1 MSTILDIRNATVTYQ
16 DGETTTTALAD
27 ASLIAESNTLTAIVG
42 ESGSG
47 KSTLLSVAAGL
58 ITPDSGSVH
67 VDGTRSIIFQQANL
81 LSSLNVRDQLVIM
94 DHIAGRKL
102 RPQRAD
108 ELLEFV
114 GLAGM
119 GNRRMG
125 QLSGGQRQR
134 VNIARALMERPDLLL
149 ADEPT
154 SALDS
159 HLSQEIIRLLRDVT
173 QEMNTATVLV
183 THDRSLL
190 NFADRVVEVKDGHV
204 SEQEKVIGRSK
215 HDDIEMSE
223 DEKPANSHSAI
234 TNIGD
239 DFKVIRDNM
248 PFGTVGNNEL
258 GTYFIC
264 YASTFSTVQKMLKN
278 MFMGVDGANY
288 DRLLDFSTAV
298 TGTLFF
304 VPTVDMLGDFA
315 G

>member
-16 DGETTTTALAD
+16 DGETTTAALAD
-27 ASLIAESNTLTAIVG
+27 ASLKAESNTLTAIVG

-58 ITPDSGSVH
+58 ITPDSGSVQ

-81 LSSLNVRDQLVIM
+81 LSSLNVRDQLLIM

-108 ELLEFV
+108 ELLDFV

-125 QLSGGQRQR
+125 QMSGGQRQR
-134 VNIARALMERPDLLL
+134 VNIARALMEQPDLLL

-190 NFADRVVEVKDGHV
+190 TFADRVVEVKDGHV
-204 SEQEKVIGRSK
+204 SEQEKVAALS
-215 HDDIEMSE
+215 
-223 DEKPANSHSAI
+223 
-234 TNIGD
+234 
-239 DFKVIRDNM
+239 
-248 PFGTVGNNEL
+248 
-258 GTYFIC
+258 
-264 YASTFSTVQKMLKN
+264 
-278 MFMGVDGANY
+278 
-288 DRLLDFSTAV
+288 
-298 TGTLFF
+298 
-304 VPTVDMLGDFA
+304 
-315 G
+315 

>member
-27 ASLIAESNTLTAIVG
+27 ASLKAESNTLTAIVG

-58 ITPDSGSVH
+58 INPDSGSVQ

-81 LSSLNVRDQLVIM
+81 LSSLNVRDQLLIM

-108 ELLEFV
+108 ELLDFV

-125 QLSGGQRQR
+125 QMSGGQRQR
-134 VNIARALMERPDLLL
+134 VNIARALMEQPDLLL

-190 NFADRVVEVKDGHV
+190 TFADRVVEVKDGHV
-204 SEQEKVIGRSK
+204 SEQEKVSVL
-215 HDDIEMSE
+215 S
-223 DEKPANSHSAI
+223 
-234 TNIGD
+234 
-239 DFKVIRDNM
+239 
-248 PFGTVGNNEL
+248 
-258 GTYFIC
+258 
-264 YASTFSTVQKMLKN
+264 
-278 MFMGVDGANY
+278 
-288 DRLLDFSTAV
+288 
-298 TGTLFF
+298 
-304 VPTVDMLGDFA
+304 
-315 G
+315 

>member
-27 ASLIAESNTLTAIVG
+27 ASLKAESNTLTAIVG

-58 ITPDSGSVH
+58 ITPDSGSVQ

-81 LSSLNVRDQLVIM
+81 LSSLNVRDQLLIM

-108 ELLEFV
+108 ELLDFV

-125 QLSGGQRQR
+125 QMSGGQRQR
-134 VNIARALMERPDLLL
+134 VNIARALMEQPDLLL

-190 NFADRVVEVKDGHV
+190 TFADRVVEVKDGRV
-204 SEQEKVIGRSK
+204 SEQEKV
-215 HDDIEMSE
+215 
-223 DEKPANSHSAI
+223 SA
-234 TNIGD
+234 
-239 DFKVIRDNM
+239 
-248 PFGTVGNNEL
+248 L
-258 GTYFIC
+258 
-264 YASTFSTVQKMLKN
+264 S
-278 MFMGVDGANY
+278 
-288 DRLLDFSTAV
+288 
-298 TGTLFF
+298 
-304 VPTVDMLGDFA
+304 
-315 G
+315 

>member
-16 DGETTTTALAD
+16 DGETTTTALAE
-27 ASLIAESNTLTAIVG
+27 ASLNAESNTLTAIVG

-58 ITPDSGSVH
+58 ITPDSGSVQ

-81 LSSLNVRDQLVIM
+81 LSSLNVRDQLLIM

-134 VNIARALMERPDLLL
+134 VNIARALMEQPDLLL
-149 ADEPT
+149 VDEPT

-173 QEMNTATVLV
+173 QEMQTATVLV

-204 SEQEKVIGRSK
+204 SEQEKVSVL
-215 HDDIEMSE
+215 S
-223 DEKPANSHSAI
+223 
-234 TNIGD
+234 
-239 DFKVIRDNM
+239 
-248 PFGTVGNNEL
+248 
-258 GTYFIC
+258 
-264 YASTFSTVQKMLKN
+264 
-278 MFMGVDGANY
+278 
-288 DRLLDFSTAV
+288 
-298 TGTLFF
+298 
-304 VPTVDMLGDFA
+304 
-315 G
+315 

>member
-1 MSTILDIRNATVTYQ
+1 MSTILGIRNATVTYQ

-27 ASLIAESNTLTAIVG
+27 ASLKAESNSLTAIVG

-58 ITPDSGSVH
+58 ITPDSGSVQ

-81 LSSLNVRDQLVIM
+81 LSALNVRDQLLIM

-108 ELLEFV
+108 ELLDFV

-125 QLSGGQRQR
+125 QMSGGQRQR
-134 VNIARALMERPDLLL
+134 VNIARALMEQPDLLL

-173 QEMNTATVLV
+173 QEMKTATVLV

-190 NFADRVVEVKDGHV
+190 NFADRVVEVKDGRV
-204 SEQEKVIGRSK
+204 SEQEKVAALS
-215 HDDIEMSE
+215 
-223 DEKPANSHSAI
+223 
-234 TNIGD
+234 
-239 DFKVIRDNM
+239 
-248 PFGTVGNNEL
+248 
-258 GTYFIC
+258 
-264 YASTFSTVQKMLKN
+264 
-278 MFMGVDGANY
+278 
-288 DRLLDFSTAV
+288 
-298 TGTLFF
+298 
-304 VPTVDMLGDFA
+304 
-315 G
+315 

>member
-27 ASLIAESNTLTAIVG
+27 ASLKAESNTLTAIVG

-58 ITPDSGSVH
+58 ITPDSGSVQ

-81 LSSLNVRDQLVIM
+81 LSSLNVRDQLLIM

-102 RPQRAD
+102 RPQRTD
-108 ELLEFV
+108 ELLDFV

-119 GNRRMG
+119 GNRRIG
-125 QLSGGQRQR
+125 QMSGGQRQR
-134 VNIARALMERPDLLL
+134 VNIARALMEQPDLLL

-173 QEMNTATVLV
+173 QEMKTATVLV

-190 NFADRVVEVKDGHV
+190 TFADRVVEVKDGHV
-204 SEQEKVIGRSK
+204 SEQEKVSVL
-215 HDDIEMSE
+215 S
-223 DEKPANSHSAI
+223 
-234 TNIGD
+234 
-239 DFKVIRDNM
+239 
-248 PFGTVGNNEL
+248 
-258 GTYFIC
+258 
-264 YASTFSTVQKMLKN
+264 
-278 MFMGVDGANY
+278 
-288 DRLLDFSTAV
+288 
-298 TGTLFF
+298 
-304 VPTVDMLGDFA
+304 
-315 G
+315 

>member
-27 ASLIAESNTLTAIVG
+27 ASLKAESNTLTAIVG

-58 ITPDSGSVH
+58 ITPDSGSVQ

-81 LSSLNVRDQLVIM
+81 LSALNVRDQLLIM

-108 ELLEFV
+108 ELLDFV

-125 QLSGGQRQR
+125 QMSGGQRQR
-134 VNIARALMERPDLLL
+134 VNIARALMEQPDLLL

-190 NFADRVVEVKDGHV
+190 TFADRVVEVKDGHV
-204 SEQEKVIGRSK
+204 SEQEKV
-215 HDDIEMSE
+215 
-223 DEKPANSHSAI
+223 SA
-234 TNIGD
+234 
-239 DFKVIRDNM
+239 
-248 PFGTVGNNEL
+248 L
-258 GTYFIC
+258 
-264 YASTFSTVQKMLKN
+264 S
-278 MFMGVDGANY
+278 
-288 DRLLDFSTAV
+288 
-298 TGTLFF
+298 
-304 VPTVDMLGDFA
+304 
-315 G
+315 

>member
-27 ASLIAESNTLTAIVG
+27 ASFKAESNSLTAIVG

-58 ITPDSGSVH
+58 ITPDSGFVQ

-81 LSSLNVRDQLVIM
+81 LSSLNVRDQLLIM

-108 ELLEFV
+108 ELLDFV

-125 QLSGGQRQR
+125 QMSGGQRQR
-134 VNIARALMERPDLLL
+134 VNIARALMEQPDLLL

-173 QEMNTATVLV
+173 QEMKTATVLV

-190 NFADRVVEVKDGHV
+190 TFADRVVEVKDGHV
-204 SEQEKVIGRSK
+204 SEQEKV
-215 HDDIEMSE
+215 
-223 DEKPANSHSAI
+223 SA
-234 TNIGD
+234 
-239 DFKVIRDNM
+239 
-248 PFGTVGNNEL
+248 L
-258 GTYFIC
+258 
-264 YASTFSTVQKMLKN
+264 S
-278 MFMGVDGANY
+278 
-288 DRLLDFSTAV
+288 
-298 TGTLFF
+298 
-304 VPTVDMLGDFA
+304 
-315 G
+315 

>member
-27 ASLIAESNTLTAIVG
+27 ASLKAESNSLTAIVG

-58 ITPDSGSVH
+58 ITTDSGFVQ

-81 LSSLNVRDQLVIM
+81 LSSLNVRDQLLIM

-108 ELLEFV
+108 ELLDFV

-125 QLSGGQRQR
+125 QMSGGQRQR
-134 VNIARALMERPDLLL
+134 VNIARALMEQPDLLL

-173 QEMNTATVLV
+173 QEMKTATVLV

-190 NFADRVVEVKDGHV
+190 TFADRVVEVKDGHV
-204 SEQEKVIGRSK
+204 SEQEKV
-215 HDDIEMSE
+215 
-223 DEKPANSHSAI
+223 SA
-234 TNIGD
+234 
-239 DFKVIRDNM
+239 
-248 PFGTVGNNEL
+248 L
-258 GTYFIC
+258 
-264 YASTFSTVQKMLKN
+264 S
-278 MFMGVDGANY
+278 
-288 DRLLDFSTAV
+288 
-298 TGTLFF
+298 
-304 VPTVDMLGDFA
+304 
-315 G
+315 

>member
-27 ASLIAESNTLTAIVG
+27 ASLKAESNSLTAIVG

-58 ITPDSGSVH
+58 ITPDSGFVQ

-81 LSSLNVRDQLVIM
+81 LSSLNVRDQLLIM

-108 ELLEFV
+108 ELLDFV

-125 QLSGGQRQR
+125 QMSGGQRQR
-134 VNIARALMERPDLLL
+134 VNIARALMEQPDLLL

-173 QEMNTATVLV
+173 REMKTATVLV

-190 NFADRVVEVKDGHV
+190 TFADRVVEVKDGHV
-204 SEQEKVIGRSK
+204 SEQEKV
-215 HDDIEMSE
+215 
-223 DEKPANSHSAI
+223 SA
-234 TNIGD
+234 
-239 DFKVIRDNM
+239 
-248 PFGTVGNNEL
+248 L
-258 GTYFIC
+258 
-264 YASTFSTVQKMLKN
+264 S
-278 MFMGVDGANY
+278 
-288 DRLLDFSTAV
+288 
-298 TGTLFF
+298 
-304 VPTVDMLGDFA
+304 
-315 G
+315 

>member
-27 ASLIAESNTLTAIVG
+27 ASLKAESNTLTAIVG

-58 ITPDSGSVH
+58 ITPDSGSVQ

-81 LSSLNVRDQLVIM
+81 LSSLNVRDQLLIM

-108 ELLEFV
+108 ELLDFV

-125 QLSGGQRQR
+125 QMSGGQRQR
-134 VNIARALMERPDLLL
+134 VNIARALMEQPDLLL

-173 QEMNTATVLV
+173 QEMKTATVLV

-190 NFADRVVEVKDGHV
+190 TFADRVVEVKDGHV
-204 SEQEKVIGRSK
+204 SEQEKV
-215 HDDIEMSE
+215 
-223 DEKPANSHSAI
+223 SA
-234 TNIGD
+234 
-239 DFKVIRDNM
+239 
-248 PFGTVGNNEL
+248 L
-258 GTYFIC
+258 
-264 YASTFSTVQKMLKN
+264 S
-278 MFMGVDGANY
+278 
-288 DRLLDFSTAV
+288 
-298 TGTLFF
+298 
-304 VPTVDMLGDFA
+304 
-315 G
+315 

>member
-27 ASLIAESNTLTAIVG
+27 ASLKAESNSLTAIVG
-42 ESGSG
+42 ESGSD

-58 ITPDSGSVH
+58 ITPDSGFVQ

-81 LSSLNVRDQLVIM
+81 LSSLNVRDQLLIM

-108 ELLEFV
+108 ELLDFV

-125 QLSGGQRQR
+125 QMSGGQRQR
-134 VNIARALMERPDLLL
+134 VNIARALMEQPDLLL

-173 QEMNTATVLV
+173 QEMKTATVLV

-190 NFADRVVEVKDGHV
+190 TFADRVVEVKDGHV
-204 SEQEKVIGRSK
+204 SEQEKV
-215 HDDIEMSE
+215 
-223 DEKPANSHSAI
+223 SA
-234 TNIGD
+234 
-239 DFKVIRDNM
+239 
-248 PFGTVGNNEL
+248 L
-258 GTYFIC
+258 
-264 YASTFSTVQKMLKN
+264 S
-278 MFMGVDGANY
+278 
-288 DRLLDFSTAV
+288 
-298 TGTLFF
+298 
-304 VPTVDMLGDFA
+304 
-315 G
+315 

>member
-1 MSTILDIRNATVTYQ
+1 MHLEETLNMSTILDIRNATVTYQ

-27 ASLIAESNTLTAIVG
+27 ASLKAESNTLTAIVG

-58 ITPDSGSVH
+58 ITPDSGSVQ

-81 LSSLNVRDQLVIM
+81 LSSLNVRDQLLIM

-108 ELLEFV
+108 ELLDFV

-125 QLSGGQRQR
+125 QMSGGQRQR
-134 VNIARALMERPDLLL
+134 VNIARALMEQPDLLL

-204 SEQEKVIGRSK
+204 SEQEKV
-215 HDDIEMSE
+215 
-223 DEKPANSHSAI
+223 SA
-234 TNIGD
+234 
-239 DFKVIRDNM
+239 
-248 PFGTVGNNEL
+248 L
-258 GTYFIC
+258 
-264 YASTFSTVQKMLKN
+264 S
-278 MFMGVDGANY
+278 
-288 DRLLDFSTAV
+288 
-298 TGTLFF
+298 
-304 VPTVDMLGDFA
+304 
-315 G
+315 

>member
-16 DGETTTTALAD
+16 DGETTTTALAE

-58 ITPDSGSVH
+58 ITPDSGAVH

-119 GNRRMG
+119 DSRRMG

-134 VNIARALMERPDLLL
+134 VNIARALMEQPDLLL

-204 SEQEKVIGRSK
+204 SEQEKVS
-215 HDDIEMSE
+215 
-223 DEKPANSHSAI
+223 
-234 TNIGD
+234 
-239 DFKVIRDNM
+239 V
-248 PFGTVGNNEL
+248 L
-258 GTYFIC
+258 G
-264 YASTFSTVQKMLKN
+264 
-278 MFMGVDGANY
+278 
-288 DRLLDFSTAV
+288 
-298 TGTLFF
+298 
-304 VPTVDMLGDFA
+304 
-315 G
+315 